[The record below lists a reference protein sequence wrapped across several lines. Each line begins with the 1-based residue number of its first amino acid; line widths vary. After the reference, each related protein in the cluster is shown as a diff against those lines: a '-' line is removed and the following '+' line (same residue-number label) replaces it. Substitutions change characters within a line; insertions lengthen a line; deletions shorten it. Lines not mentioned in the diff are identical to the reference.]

1 MTSARSSA
9 VIVVSFQ
16 VCPFRSQT
24 LLTSVWITT
33 AFSPASVRALTLAM
47 PLPNSPRMTLLTI
60 SWKCSK
66 LAVVVSTASEVVV
79 NVPDI
84 FLMASTITPLE
95 SFPAEITALK
105 EPYFLIKWSI
115 AYPCSFADSF
125 ILDSKTSIE
134 PPASVISAVSLS
146 HFEVITVSSILFLR
160 SPPPANI
167 SHNCSATSVHSSVAL
182 FASPKIY
189 SNVFIHPVLTASL
202 TESIASLKVRAC

>member
-1 MTSARSSA
+1 
-9 VIVVSFQ
+9 
-16 VCPFRSQT
+16 
-24 LLTSVWITT
+24 
-33 AFSPASVRALTLAM
+33 M

-66 LAVVVSTASEVVV
+66 LAVVVSTASEVLV

-146 HFEVITVSSILFLR
+146 HFEVITVSSMLFLR
-160 SPPPANI
+160 TPPPANI